1 MNILIIQGGSNH
13 DLPSGEDTVIL
24 SDWENLTKEHNVN
37 IEYIE
42 NPKGALK
49 KIFGLVWSFDNYARL
64 NFFLDKYS
72 PDVVHFHTVTP
83 YLSLSVLY
91 AAKKFNEAE
100 TLFPQSEW
108 APKSALMAAY
118 AYYTQDYYSDT
129 IAELERFIRVYPLS
143 KNLDYVYYLLGISYY
158 EQIVDE
164 KKDLQ
169 SIIKAKEYFKIVSKN
184 YPNTNYSL
192 DAEYKI
198 DLVNDTLA
206 SKEMYIGRYYFDK
219 KKWIPAIN
227 RFRTVID
234 DYETTIYAQE
244 ALHRLVEVHYILGLK
259 DEAKK
264 YFIFTIAEYRKCYY
278 IPPTIY
284 ARTDED
290 GLFII
295 THG

>member
-1 MNILIIQGGSNH
+1 MNKFFLFIALFAILISCSKEEIKESIIKEKSL
-13 DLPSGEDTVIL
+13 DLQVLEAYQEGV
-24 SDWENLTKEHNVN
+24 K
-37 IEYIE
+37 
-42 NPKGALK
+42 
-49 KIFGLVWSFDNYARL
+49 
-64 NFFLDKYS
+64 
-72 PDVVHFHTVTP
+72 
-83 YLSLSVLY
+83 SLETGDVLY

-219 KKWIPAIN
+219 KKWISAIN

-264 YFIFTIAEYRKCYY
+264 YAKLLGYNYQSSKWYEKSYSVFDKEYKENVKKRNKQRSKKNKTLKK
-278 IPPTIY
+278 IKSLFSL
-284 ARTDED
+284 D
-290 GLFII
+290 G
-295 THG
+295 

>member
-1 MNILIIQGGSNH
+1 MNKFFLFIAFFAILISCSKEEIKESIIKEKSL
-13 DLPSGEDTVIL
+13 DLQVLEAYQEGVK
-24 SDWENLTKEHNVN
+24 NLET
-37 IEYIE
+37 
-42 NPKGALK
+42 G
-49 KIFGLVWSFDNYARL
+49 D
-64 NFFLDKYS
+64 
-72 PDVVHFHTVTP
+72 
-83 YLSLSVLY
+83 VLY

-118 AYYTQDYYSDT
+118 AYYTQDYYLDT
-129 IAELERFIRVYPLS
+129 IAELKRFIRVYPLS

-264 YFIFTIAEYRKCYY
+264 YAKLLGYNYQSSKWYEKSYSVFDKEYKENVKKRDKKRSKKNKTLKK
-278 IPPTIY
+278 IKSLFSL
-284 ARTDED
+284 D
-290 GLFII
+290 G
-295 THG
+295 

>member
-1 MNILIIQGGSNH
+1 MNKFFLFIAFFAILISCSKEEIKESIIKEKSL
-13 DLPSGEDTVIL
+13 DLQVLEAYQEGVKSLETG
-24 SDWENLTKEHNVN
+24 
-37 IEYIE
+37 
-42 NPKGALK
+42 
-49 KIFGLVWSFDNYARL
+49 
-64 NFFLDKYS
+64 
-72 PDVVHFHTVTP
+72 DVLF
-83 YLSLSVLY
+83 

-184 YPNTNYSL
+184 YPNTKYSL

-264 YFIFTIAEYRKCYY
+264 YAKLLGYNYQSSKWYEKSYSVFDKEYKENVKKRDKKRSKKNKTLKK
-278 IPPTIY
+278 IKSLFSL
-284 ARTDED
+284 D
-290 GLFII
+290 G
-295 THG
+295 